1 MLNSITELLPPHVSD
16 FVQTFPT
23 VDIVKLEEVRMRI
36 GQPIECLFS
45 SKPIY
50 SSALFSEEDSVYFLN
65 QLSQYSMYAF
75 EEELQKG
82 YITIQGGHRVGLAG
96 KTILENGVVKTI
108 RPVSSFNIRV
118 ARQKIGVGEKL
129 ATELYDQR
137 MGWRNALLIGP
148 PQTGKTT
155 VLRDLARIVSQG
167 TKKIPSNKVAIVD
180 ERSEIAGSINGIPQH
195 ELAQRIDVLDGCPKA
210 EGMMMMIRSMSP
222 HVLIVDEIGREQ
234 DAQAILEAR
243 HAGVVMASA
252 HGRTY
257 EEIAKRPVFKRLLE
271 LNAFDRVIELG
282 RVPYP
287 GYVKR
292 VRLANQ
298 VATG

>member
-1 MLNSITELLPPHVSD
+1 
-16 FVQTFPT
+16 
-23 VDIVKLEEVRMRI
+23 
-36 GQPIECLFS
+36 
-45 SKPIY
+45 
-50 SSALFSEEDSVYFLN
+50 
-65 QLSQYSMYAF
+65 
-75 EEELQKG
+75 
-82 YITIQGGHRVGLAG
+82 
-96 KTILENGVVKTI
+96 
-108 RPVSSFNIRV
+108 
-118 ARQKIGVGEKL
+118 
-129 ATELYDQR
+129 
-137 MGWRNALLIGP
+137 
-148 PQTGKTT
+148 
-155 VLRDLARIVSQG
+155 
-167 TKKIPSNKVAIVD
+167 
-180 ERSEIAGSINGIPQH
+180 
-195 ELAQRIDVLDGCPKA
+195 
-210 EGMMMMIRSMSP
+210 MMMIRSMSP

-243 HAGVVMASA
+243 HAGVVVMASA

>member
-195 ELAQRIDVLDGCPKA
+195 ELAQ
-210 EGMMMMIRSMSP
+210 
-222 HVLIVDEIGREQ
+222 
-234 DAQAILEAR
+234 
-243 HAGVVMASA
+243 
-252 HGRTY
+252 
-257 EEIAKRPVFKRLLE
+257 E
-271 LNAFDRVIELG
+271 LMC
-282 RVPYP
+282 
-287 GYVKR
+287 
-292 VRLANQ
+292 
-298 VATG
+298 